1 MYNKLIS
8 FLATLCFA
16 LTASAQQ
23 DSAYV
28 FSYFKGNGEDGL
40 HLAYSED
47 GLKWNPLKNDASFL
61 TPKLS
66 PDKLMRDP
74 CIIKGGDGLYHMVW
88 TVSWTQK
95 GIGHASSKD
104 LINWSEQQYI
114 PVMEHEENTRNS
126 WAPEITYDP
135 ESKQY
140 MIYWASTITG
150 EFPET
155 QVEADNGYNH
165 RMYYTLTKDFKT
177 FSETMLL
184 YDPGFNSIDA
194 TILKNGNNW
203 MMVIKDETR
212 EPKAEKNLK
221 LAFADSLEGP
231 YSDASEKITG
241 DYWAEGPTVAKINGE
256 YYIYFDRYMDNHFGL
271 IKSKDL
277 RTWTDISD
285 QLELPKGLRHGTIL
299 KISGKELDKL
309 KAVKP

>member
-8 FLATLCFA
+8 FLALLCLA
-16 LTASAQQ
+16 LSATAQQ
-23 DSAYV
+23 DSAYI

-47 GLKWNPLKNDASFL
+47 GLKWTALKNDASFL

-95 GIGHASSKD
+95 GIGHATSKD

-114 PVMEHEENTRNS
+114 PVMEHE
-126 WAPEITYDP
+126 D
-135 ESKQY
+135 
-140 MIYWASTITG
+140 
-150 EFPET
+150 
-155 QVEADNGYNH
+155 NH
-165 RMYYTLTKDFKT
+165 RMYYTLTKDFKN

-194 TILKNGNNW
+194 TIFKKGNKW

-221 LAFADSLEGP
+221 LAFADSLDGP

-277 RTWTDISD
+277 KTWTDISD

-299 KISGKELDKL
+299 KISRKELDKL